1 MPPFETMI
9 IFISEYEEKVQEMT
23 EQVDQAAEDE
33 NYDEAEEI

>member
-1 MPPFETMI
+1 MI